1 MILDDI
7 VAKKRLDLAD
17 EEKQMPL
24 SDLIKKAEKVT
35 KHKDFYNALAS
46 KELSVIA
53 EVKKASPSKG
63 LISENFNP
71 VQIAKK
77 YENEGASAISVLT
90 EKHFFMGDNRYLNEI
105 SETVSLPILRKDF
118 IISEWQIYE
127 AKAIGADAI
136 LLIAALLDEN
146 TMKRFY
152 SLASELH
159 LDCLFEAHNKD
170 ELNKV
175 INCGARIIGI
185 NNRNLNTFEVSL
197 TTFEELAF
205 FIPKNCL
212 AVAESGIF
220 TSEDAKRMA
229 NAGAAAILVG
239 EALMKNGK
247 LEDLKV

>member
-7 VAKKRLDLAD
+7 VAKKRLDLAE
-17 EEKQMPL
+17 EEKQISTASL
-24 SDLIKKAEKVT
+24 LKKAENKT
-35 KHKDFYNALAS
+35 KTRDFYSALAT
-46 KELSVIA
+46 KELSIIA

-63 LISENFNP
+63 IIANDFYPTE
-71 VQIAKK
+71 IAKR

-90 EKHFFMGDNRYLNEI
+90 EKHFFMGDNVYLTQI
-105 SETVSLPILRKDF
+105 SKNVGLPILRKDF
-118 IISEWQIYE
+118 IISERQIIE

-136 LLIAALLDEN
+136 LLIAAILDEN

-175 INCGARIIGI
+175 IHCGARIIGI
-185 NNRNLNTFEVSL
+185 NNRNLNTFEVRLS
-197 TTFEELAF
+197 TFEELSP

-212 AVAESGIF
+212 SVAESGIF
-220 TSEDAKRMA
+220 TKHDAKRMVESGA
-229 NAGAAAILVG
+229 NAILVG

>member
-7 VAKKRLDLAD
+7 VARKRLDLIE
-17 EEKQMPL
+17 EEKQIPASIL
-24 SDLIKKAEKVT
+24 LKKAENKIKT
-35 KHKDFYNALAS
+35 KDFYNALAT
-46 KELSVIA
+46 KELSIIA

-63 LISENFNP
+63 IIANNFNP
-71 VQIAKK
+71 TEIAKR

-90 EKHFFMGDNRYLNEI
+90 EKHFFMGDNRYLTEI
-105 SETVSLPILRKDF
+105 SENVALPILRKDF
-118 IISEWQIYE
+118 IISERQIIE

-136 LLIAALLDEN
+136 LLIAAILDEN

-152 SLASELH
+152 SVASELN
-159 LDCLFEAHNKD
+159 LDCLFEAHNMD

-175 INCGARIIGI
+175 ISCGARIIGI

-197 TTFEELAF
+197 STFEELAP

-220 TSEDAKRMA
+220 TSEDAMRMA
-229 NAGAAAILVG
+229 NAGAAALLVG
-239 EALMKNGK
+239 EALMKNGN